1 MHKITKK
8 HIPLLFSIALMLR
21 NNLDNKPLSEVNRLK
36 DEVYKVIE
44 RGRYNDEQKIILNRL
59 REWYIKNKKTT

>member
-1 MHKITKK
+1 
-8 HIPLLFSIALMLR
+8 LFSIALMLR
-21 NNLDNKPLSEVNRLK
+21 NNLDNKPLSEINRLK

-59 REWYIKNKKTT
+59 REWYIKNKKS